1 MLGVTAD
8 KKYNRSDTSIPDT
21 ETLPSTYLPNRAI
34 WPSTRPNQLPIES
47 NNATNQ
53 LSPIVSEEN
62 QSNKVF
68 FEAQTNYQSL
78 MKAISIE
85 CRLQNAD
92 RV

>member
-34 WPSTRPNQLPIES
+34 WPSTRPNQ
-47 NNATNQ
+47 
-53 LSPIVSEEN
+53 SPIVIEEN